1 MACSVRTAAII
12 ACPLLLGAADAGAA
26 AAPGYPVKPIRLIVP
41 FPPGGSVD
49 AVGRLVG
56 QKLQESVGQPVV
68 IDNRAGAGGIVASE
82 LTARAAPDG
91 YTLSIA
97 NNSTHGVNQALAPK
111 LPYDA
116 IRDFTPISQIAA
128 APHLLL
134 TGTAV
139 AANSVNELIAL
150 ARAKPGQLN
159 FGSAGTGSQTHL
171 SGELF
176 KFVTGIDIVHIPY
189 KGTGPAYTAL
199 LTGEIQL
206 LVSGTVGSLHHVRAG
221 RLKALGITG
230 RKRSHLV
237 PHLPTLLEQGVTG
250 FESGPWYAL
259 VGPAGVPHFIVAR
272 LHQQLVSIL
281 KTSDMREKFSAQGA
295 EPVGGTPAE
304 LTETMKNEL
313 AKWARLVKE
322 IGLRAD

>member
-82 LTARAAPDG
+82 LTAR
-91 YTLSIA
+91 
-97 NNSTHGVNQALAPK
+97 
-111 LPYDA
+111 
-116 IRDFTPISQIAA
+116 
-128 APHLLL
+128 
-134 TGTAV
+134 
-139 AANSVNELIAL
+139 
-150 ARAKPGQLN
+150 
-159 FGSAGTGSQTHL
+159 
-171 SGELF
+171 
-176 KFVTGIDIVHIPY
+176 
-189 KGTGPAYTAL
+189 
-199 LTGEIQL
+199 
-206 LVSGTVGSLHHVRAG
+206 
-221 RLKALGITG
+221 ALGITG